1 MKKADIILIV
11 FLLVVAVGSFVA
23 FQRLT
28 SQNSVVDGQANVFYK
43 DQIILTIELDDGSYN
58 IHNDDYVVNAEK
70 GLYTV
75 VGSNGDVVIEYDEHR
90 VRVIDEISPKNI
102 CQIQG
107 WSNSPYQPITCLPN
121 NIVILIEAD
130 KGQDEPDDITG

>member
-1 MKKADIILIV
+1 MKKSDLILIV
-11 FLLVVAVGSFVA
+11 FLLVVAVGSFVY

-28 SQNSVVDGQANVFYK
+28 SQNSVVDGTANVYYK
-43 DQIILTIELDDGSYN
+43 DQIILTIELKDGTYQ
-58 IHNDDYVVNAEK
+58 IHNDTLVVDASLGE
-70 GLYTV
+70 YTV
-75 VGSNGDVVIEYDEHR
+75 VGSNGDVVIEYKDHR

-130 KGQDEPDDITG
+130 KGDDAPDDITG